1 MVEAQVAPRADNTA
15 RMHGMTRENKLALI
29 IGFGFLLFV
38 GILVSDHLSARAG
51 PASVPVALRSPVPNS
66 LPREVEQP
74 REFGRLD
81 RPLPQTMPEFDNT
94 RIVRE
99 QPPLQLEVPQPM
111 AEAPEQPFEFATPK
125 PRVHIIAKG
134 ETLGVVSKKYYNT
147 TRYAAQLESLNGV
160 RSSALKIGQEIQ
172 IPPIEVIDPSKAIA
186 VAPILDPSA
195 GYAFPV
201 EPQQMQAFGVEPQSA
216 PYRTVTLGKGQTL
229 YQIAKRELGSS
240 ARWGE
245 ITQAD
250 GDRISN
256 PNALRAGA
264 SLRVPNN

>member
-1 MVEAQVAPRADNTA
+1 
-15 RMHGMTRENKLALI
+15 MTRENKLALI

-51 PASVPVALRSPVPNS
+51 PASVPVALRSKQPVG
-66 LPREVEQP
+66 LPREPEAP
-74 REFGRLD
+74 REFGQQD
-81 RPLPQTMPEFDNT
+81 RALPLTMPEFDNT

-99 QPPLQLEVPQPM
+99 QPPLEIEQPQGFIPVPEQPM
-111 AEAPEQPFEFATPK
+111 AFAEPK
-125 PRVHIIAKG
+125 PRVHVIAKG

-172 IPPIEVIDPSKAIA
+172 IPPIEVIDPSKA
-186 VAPILDPSA
+186 VVVTP
-195 GYAFPV
+195 PV
-201 EPQQMQAFGVEPQSA
+201 EPQGGYTFPIDPQTMQSHGVEPQA
-216 PYRTVTLGKGQTL
+216 AAFRTVTLNKGQTL
-229 YQIAKRELGSS
+229 YQLAKRELGSS
-240 ARWGE
+240 ARWEE

-250 GDRISN
+250 GGRISN